1 MRKKVEKVIPKE
13 NLLGFESESDLY
25 NRLLEKSNL
34 VFPEYKE
41 IAKMAISRLLTN
53 LIVSGLYFG
62 DKLVKFEGDC
72 NRQLFKY
79 FTKLADND
87 FIIYEKRKDD
97 RLLKLN
103 VDKIKKNWLG
113 QEEIEIEPKESL
125 LGCTS
130 EADLY
135 SKLLKKSNLVF
146 PEYGLTERKGVSK
159 HLTNLIV
166 SGKYVG
172 DKLERFSYNYNR
184 QLAKHLENLALKG
197 FVIYSKGQNKS
208 VLKLDTEKIKKD
220 WLNIEHQKTNNEL
233 EREAFKRAKIAADKI
248 LDMRKKENCFDIAC
262 RFEFLLADLKSNK

>member
-146 PEYGLTERKGVSK
+146 PEYGLMEKKCVCRHLAKLIAAGKYSGDGLVSFSWIGNNQLGK
-159 HLTNLIV
+159 HL
-166 SGKYVG
+166 K
-172 DKLERFSYNYNR
+172 R
-184 QLAKHLENLALKG
+184 LAEKG
-197 FVIYSKGQNKS
+197 FVIHGIVKNKGA
-208 VLKLDTEKIKKD
+208 LKLNTEKIKND
-220 WLNIEHQKTNNEL
+220 WLNIDHQKTNDES
-233 EREAFKRAKIAADKI
+233 EREAIERAKSAANGI
-248 LDMRKKENCFDIAC
+248 LNMIQDENCFDITC
-262 RFEFLLADLKSNK
+262 RLEFLFEELKSIK